1 MSPGVYCDIN
11 DSECLSLRDD
21 LKRFR
26 NEYSKPVQFRCVVD
40 YCEQGRNHKFILG
53 LFSTISSSLSFFSF
67 SYPFLPFL
75 ICFPFRE
82 VALQIQLKD
91 FGEYY

>member
-53 LFSTISSSLSFFSF
+53 LFFTISSSLSFFPFPIPSF
-67 SYPFLPFL
+67 LFSSV
-75 ICFPFRE
+75 FPF
-82 VALQIQLKD
+82 AKWP
-91 FGEYY
+91 FKFS